1 MTDSNAFYNLILPI
15 LNMVNG
21 FTGTLLL
28 IVSSLGAIQC
38 IFLGVRFYRIG
49 YAFHLG
55 QAGPGLRLSYINK
68 YLVLISQSLKVLSM
82 DKYRDNVREQKHN
95 QTKGTECFEFL
106 PRCSLSHK
114 NSPPYHM
121 I

>member
-38 IFLGVRFYRIG
+38 IFLGVRFAKADGPEEITQARKNIRD
-49 YAFHLG
+49 FILG
-55 QAGPGLRLSYINK
+55 FLLIFILIAAMRAGMPGLCKWMAENT
-68 YLVLISQSLKVLSM
+68 KVTI
-82 DKYRDNVREQKHN
+82 Y
-95 QTKGTECFEFL
+95 
-106 PRCSLSHK
+106 
-114 NSPPYHM
+114 
-121 I
+121 

>member
-38 IFLGVRFYRIG
+38 IFLGVRFAKARSEE
-49 YAFHLG
+49 HT
-55 QAGPGLRLSYINK
+55 S
-68 YLVLISQSLKVLSM
+68 
-82 DKYRDNVREQKHN
+82 
-95 QTKGTECFEFL
+95 
-106 PRCSLSHK
+106 
-114 NSPPYHM
+114 
-121 I
+121 